1 MKPLTIAGTTTTP
14 NVVLDSAKG
23 VFEITGRSVADNT
36 SDVYVP
42 VLQWLNTY
50 SKDPNGTTLF
60 VFKLEYFNTA
70 SSKALLDTLSA
81 LSFIKNAKVLWY
93 HHEDDEDIKE
103 AGEEFF
109 ELVNIPFEFKTY

>member
-1 MKPLTIAGTTTTP
+1 MKPLFIAGTTTTP
-14 NVVLDSAKG
+14 TITLDSDKNL
-23 VFEITGRSVADNT
+23 FELTGRSVAD
-36 SDVYVP
+36 DAAEVYLP
-42 VLQWLNTY
+42 VLQWLNNY
-50 SKDPNGTTLF
+50 AKDPNSSTLF

-70 SSKALLDTLSA
+70 SSKSLLDMISA

-93 HHEDDEDIKE
+93 HQEDDEDMKE